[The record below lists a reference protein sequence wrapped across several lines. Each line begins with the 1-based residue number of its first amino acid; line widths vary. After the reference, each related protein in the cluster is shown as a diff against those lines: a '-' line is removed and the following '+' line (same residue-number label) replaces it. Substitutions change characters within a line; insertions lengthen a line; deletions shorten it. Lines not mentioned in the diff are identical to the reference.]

1 MENNKL
7 TIAHLTKAYNDVWDF
22 WKLFELP
29 WKRTIGDLGLTG
41 CVLSTN
47 CIREELNE
55 FIEADTEVDKLDA
68 IVDLLYVSIGG
79 MLAAGLSAR
88 YFNFIT
94 LNVNRE
100 FIATAQKVLAAF
112 EKRPLPCVASITNY
126 TPDLIAQVAKFGT
139 DTWPRFWQAWDEVHG
154 NNMAKMWTNQQVA
167 ELDPAT
173 AVRTKHVGVD
183 MCIVWRLSDGK
194 LMKPPGHKKPNLA
207 QFIN

>member
-7 TIAHLTKAYNDVWDF
+7 TIAHLNQAYNDVWDF

-29 WKRTIGDLGLTG
+29 WKRTISDLDMRG

-47 CIREELNE
+47 CIREELEE
-55 FIEADTEVDKLDA
+55 FIEANTEVDKLDA
-68 IVDLLYVSIGG
+68 IIDLLYVSIGG

-100 FIATAQKVLAAF
+100 FIATAQKVLEAF

-126 TPDLIAQVAKFGT
+126 TPDLVAQVAKFGT
-139 DTWPRFWQAWDEVHG
+139 DTWPRFWQAWDEVHN
-154 NNMAKMWTNQQVA
+154 NNMEKMWTNQQVA
-167 ELDPAT
+167 EMEDP
-173 AVRTKHVGVD
+173 RLYRIKQVD
-183 MCIVWRLSDGK
+183 VEKCIVWRASDGK
-194 LMKPPGHKKPNLA
+194 LLKPPGYEKPNLTP
-207 QFIN
+207 FIN